1 MKTNVTKQQDETITS
16 NAIVTDNPENVELV
30 TSQSD
35 TVVCDTTEAELAQQ
49 ADVLDVENTENITT
63 KKVKAKKIA
72 RNSVSY
78 LAKIS
83 LLTAIGVVLMILD
96 FPILPAVPYLQLNF
110 SDVPTLIA
118 SFMFGPI
125 SGIIVNGAKIG
136 VNLLI
141 TSTSTNFVGPLSNL
155 ISGSLYAL
163 TAGVIY
169 MLKKDKIGA
178 IISLIVSSI
187 VFCIA
192 MWFTNQYLLLPAFG
206 IKDHDAQMINLWWTL
221 LFNVIK
227 TTLTCVI
234 TMFIYKGTH
243 KLFNKF

>member
-1 MKTNVTKQQDETITS
+1 MKENVAKQQDELTA
-16 NAIVTDNPENVELV
+16 NAIQTEQLTDGLVESETVQTETENVEATADDV
-30 TSQSD
+30 SKKKK
-35 TVVCDTTEAELAQQ
+35 AQ
-49 ADVLDVENTENITT
+49 
-63 KKVKAKKIA
+63 KVAI
-72 RNSVSY
+72 RSVSY

-83 LLTAIGVVLMILD
+83 MLTAIGVVLMILD

-125 SGIIVNGAKIG
+125 TGIVVNGAKIG

-141 TSTSTNFVGPLSNL
+141 TGTSTNFVGPLSNL
-155 ISGSLYAL
+155 ISGTLYAL
-163 TAGVIY
+163 TAGLIY
-169 MLKKDKIGA
+169 KLKKNKIGA
-178 IISLIVSSI
+178 IIALIVSSV
-187 VFCIA
+187 VFCIS
-192 MWFTNQYLLLPAFG
+192 MWFTNQYLLLPAYG

-227 TTLTCVI
+227 TTLTCLI